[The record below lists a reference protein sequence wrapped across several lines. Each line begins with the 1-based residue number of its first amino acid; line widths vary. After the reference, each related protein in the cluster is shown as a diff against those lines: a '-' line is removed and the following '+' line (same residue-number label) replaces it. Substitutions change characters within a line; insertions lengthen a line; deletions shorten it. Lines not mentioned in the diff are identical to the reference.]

1 MSTKK
6 KPYSRIANGAQLRT
20 DGFAHK
26 RLQKKMAAKDAPAWL
41 VRLEDETY
49 EMLVRQV
56 KLNDFLY
63 LWDDDKG
70 TNTRFSPEALAICGK
85 QRQLLVR
92 QLAAM
97 TKYADIL
104 AERLDLALSEL
115 FDIESFCD
123 KNGCASCTAVKA
135 GAKKAPAKKQDKQK
149 K

>member
-6 KPYSRIANGAQLRT
+6 KPYSRIANGAQLRA

-63 LWDDDKG
+63 LYDDDKG

-92 QLAAM
+92 QITAM

-104 AERLDLALSEL
+104 ADRLDLALGE
-115 FDIESFCD
+115 FFGDGSFCD
-123 KNGCASCTAVKA
+123 KKECACKTEKA
-135 GAKKAPAKKQDKQK
+135 EVKKAPAKKQDKHEK
-149 K
+149 

>member
-6 KPYSRIANGAQLRT
+6 KPYSRIANGAQLRA

-26 RLQKKMAAKDAPAWL
+26 RLQKKMAAKNAPAWL

-63 LWDDDKG
+63 LYDDNKG

-92 QLAAM
+92 QIAAM

-104 AERLDLALSEL
+104 AGRLDLALGEL
-115 FDIESFCD
+115 FGD
-123 KNGCASCTAVKA
+123 KASCNKDGCACRTE
-135 GAKKAPAKKQDKQK
+135 KAPVKKQDKQK